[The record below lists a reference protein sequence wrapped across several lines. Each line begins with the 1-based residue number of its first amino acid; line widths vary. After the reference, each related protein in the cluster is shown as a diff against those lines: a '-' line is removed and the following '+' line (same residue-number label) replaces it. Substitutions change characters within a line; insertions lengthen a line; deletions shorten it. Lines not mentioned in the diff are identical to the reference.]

1 MANHPKRSTKKRYK
15 NMGIEAPQ
23 DILAFLKSFFLHYS
37 AVIHVKGRR
46 DVLVYT
52 GMYVV

>member
-1 MANHPKRSTKKRYK
+1 MK
-15 NMGIEAPQ
+15 APLGYFGLFK
-23 DILAFLKSFFLHYS
+23 DLLFYS
-37 AVIHVKGRR
+37 AVIHIKGRR